1 MRLSKIL
8 AFLFWSVIF
17 GVSYTQAPLYY
28 SNQNQYFL
36 HGLAAAGVGDLQHDW
51 LANTED
57 PTPLFSGMVAVTV
70 GYLHEGL
77 FYLYY
82 LLIVGVYFHSLFGLF
97 CYLMP
102 KPPSAPAKWLF
113 IALLVTIHAGIVRW
127 LSAYAFGVDYPWFFQ
142 AGLAG
147 QYLLGFGLQPSVS
160 GVFLLAS
167 ILAFLRDRPWLA
179 VIWACLAAIIH
190 ATYFPA
196 AALLTLAYM
205 LVSYRTRCLR
215 RAVLLGGFALLLV
228 SPALIYNMLAFAPSS
243 ASTFE
248 QSQSILAHERI
259 PHHCEIRRWLDLIA
273 ILQILWIRTALA
285 LTRRGS
291 LSIILLTIFRASLAL
306 SLLQWLTGNDSLAL
320 LFPWRTSAILV
331 PIATTIVLTKIV
343 ESLAPWL
350 KLRGKVFLGSCGLT
364 IGICFVGGL
373 AVPVYDLGYR
383 SDRDELPLLEWVKIH
398 HRPGEVYLI
407 PVETLK
413 PWTEQSKRGVFNSN
427 FVPPP
432 KRGKADGFIA
442 LDLQQFRTFAGA
454 ALFVD
459 FKAIPYKDAEVLE
472 WWRRVEWCAN
482 IYAGKSANSEELHV
496 ALNKEGITHVVAPA
510 KNLLPFA
517 SLGPPVYQDDVYA
530 IFRVAN

>member
-1 MRLSKIL
+1 MRLYKII
-8 AFLFWSVIF
+8 AFLFWSVVF

-36 HGLAAAGVGDLQHDW
+36 HGLATAGVGDLQHDW
-51 LANTED
+51 LANTKD

-70 GYLHEGL
+70 GYVHEEL

-82 LLIVGVYFHSLFGLF
+82 LLIIGVYFHSLFGMF

-102 KPPSAPAKWLF
+102 EPPSTPAKGLF
-113 IALLVTIHAGIVRW
+113 SALFVIVHAGIVRW
-127 LSAYAFGVDYPWFFQ
+127 LSAHAFGVDYPWFFQ

-179 VIWACLAAIIH
+179 VIWACLAPIIH

-205 LVSYRTRCLR
+205 LVSYRVRCLR
-215 RAVLLGGFALLLV
+215 RAVLLGGVALLLV
-228 SPALIYNMLAFAPSS
+228 SPALVYSALTFAPSS
-243 ASTFE
+243 ATVFE
-248 QSQSILAHERI
+248 HAQSILAHERI
-259 PHHCEIRRWLDLIA
+259 PHHCEIRRWLDTIA
-273 ILQILWIRTALA
+273 ILQIIWMRTAIA

-291 LSIILLTIFRASLAL
+291 LSIILMTIFRASLAL
-306 SLLQWLTGNDSLAL
+306 TLLQWLTDNDSLAL
-320 LFPWRTSAILV
+320 LFPWRTSVILV
-331 PIATTIVLTKIV
+331 PIATTIILAKIV
-343 ESLAPWL
+343 ESLVPWL
-350 KLRGKVFLGSCGLT
+350 TSRGKVFLGSCGVL

-373 AVPVYDLGYR
+373 GVSVYGLGYR
-383 SDRDELPLLEWVKIH
+383 SNRDELPLLEWVKIH
-398 HRPGEVYLI
+398 HRPGELYLI

-442 LDLQQFRTFAGA
+442 IDLQQFRTFTGA
-454 ALFVD
+454 ALCVD
-459 FKAIPYKDAEVLE
+459 FKAIPYKDEEVLE
-472 WWRRVEWCAN
+472 WWRRVQWDAD
-482 IYAGKSANSEELHV
+482 IYAGKSDKSDELHA
-496 ALNKEGITHVVAPA
+496 ALRKEGITHVVAPA
-510 KNLLPFA
+510 HNLLPFA
-517 SLGPPVYQDDVYA
+517 SLRPAVYQDDVYA
-530 IFRVAN
+530 IFLVTQ